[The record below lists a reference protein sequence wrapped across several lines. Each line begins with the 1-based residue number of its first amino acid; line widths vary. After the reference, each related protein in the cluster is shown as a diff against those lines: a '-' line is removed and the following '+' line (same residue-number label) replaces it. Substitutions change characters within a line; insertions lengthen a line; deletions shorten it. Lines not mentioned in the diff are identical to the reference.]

1 MRRAEKVSAAP
12 PESGMRLS
20 LDPFNNGHDVAD
32 GSGSRSSARSP
43 RRALWLTEKGGLMRP
58 IAKRTVEVVVLAVVL
73 FVGIAGQAFA
83 GAETKE
89 STDKCSV
96 TYGGRIA
103 TAEGDKGTFGGVAHA
118 KGPKGQEEYQD
129 HGPVTDINVHSIDV
143 RGVICG
149 PLEEDPGEVGL
160 LSRVATQATSSETE
174 AHIFGTATI
183 NGSGS
188 FDYQIDLVDSGEP
201 GTADTYRIWLSNGY
215 DSGVQT
221 LVGGNVQIHS

>member
-1 MRRAEKVSAAP
+1 
-12 PESGMRLS
+12 
-20 LDPFNNGHDVAD
+20 
-32 GSGSRSSARSP
+32 
-43 RRALWLTEKGGLMRP
+43 MRP

-83 GAETKE
+83 GVTDEAN
-89 STDKCSV
+89 SSDKCKV
-96 TYGGRIA
+96 TYGGRIL
-103 TAEGDKGTFGGVAHA
+103 TAESDKATFGGVAN
-118 KGPKGQEEYQD
+118 GQKGQEEYQA
-129 HGPVTDINVHSIDV
+129 HGPTTDINMHSIDV
-143 RGVICG
+143 QSVVCG
-149 PLEEDPGEVGL
+149 PPGDDDDGEIGL
-160 LSRVATQATSSETE
+160 LSRVAIQADSSEQ
-174 AHIFGTATI
+174 ASIFGTATI

>member
-1 MRRAEKVSAAP
+1 
-12 PESGMRLS
+12 
-20 LDPFNNGHDVAD
+20 
-32 GSGSRSSARSP
+32 
-43 RRALWLTEKGGLMRP
+43 MRP
-58 IAKRTVEVVVLAVVL
+58 IATRAVEGIALAVVL

-83 GAETKE
+83 GADPEQ
-89 STDKCSV
+89 SSGKCNV

-129 HGPVTDINVHSIDV
+129 HGPLTDINVHSIDV
-143 RGVICG
+143 QRVVCG
-149 PLEEDPGEVGL
+149 PLDGDGDGDGGGEIGL
-160 LSRVATQATSSETE
+160 LAAMFATQASSSETQ

-188 FDYQIDLVDSGEP
+188 FDYQIDLQDFGEP
-201 GTADTYRIWLSNGY
+201 GTADTYRIRLSNGY
-215 DSGVQT
+215 DSGEQT